1 MYEPQGPKRL
11 TDIFTRDQTYIR
23 FYGTSPKRF
32 IKKWVHKNNSRPTVL
47 RPGLGDRK
55 KLFTI
60 FFFQLYMPTD
70 FWCHAREEN
79 NDQCP
84 LHGNS
89 NAEGHQAVQEQLPTT
104 GTRNIVLL
112 HDDASSHK

>member
-1 MYEPQGPKRL
+1 
-11 TDIFTRDQTYIR
+11 
-23 FYGTSPKRF
+23 
-32 IKKWVHKNNSRPTVL
+32 
-47 RPGLGDRK
+47 
-55 KLFTI
+55 
-60 FFFQLYMPTD
+60 MPTD

-89 NAEGHQAVQEQLPTT
+89 NAEGHQAVQEQLPTK

>member
-1 MYEPQGPKRL
+1 MGPQKQQLSNCFEAR
-11 TDIFTRDQTYIR
+11 IR
-23 FYGTSPKRF
+23 KSEETFY
-32 IKKWVHKNNSRPTVL
+32 
-47 RPGLGDRK
+47 D
-55 KLFTI
+55 
-60 FFFQLYMPTD
+60 FFQLRMPTD

-79 NDQCP
+79 NGQCP

-89 NAEGHQAVQEQLPTT
+89 NAEGHQAVQEQLPTK